1 RDAFRHPRSVIGRR
15 KNMNHVV
22 LYQPEI
28 PQNTGNIARTCV
40 GTGTPLHLIKPY
52 GFSLE
57 DKYVKR
63 AGLDYWKDLELYEY
77 ESIEEFF
84 EKSSGKYYMISKFG
98 KKHFTDM
105 DYSST
110 EVDHYFVFGR
120 ETKGLP
126 DWLKRSEEHTSELQ
140 SRFDIVCR
148 LLLE

>member
-1 RDAFRHPRSVIGRR
+1 
-15 KNMNHVV
+15 MNHVV

-40 GTGTPLHLIKPY
+40 ATGTPLHLIKPY

-77 ESIEEFF
+77 ETIEDFF
-84 EKSSGKYYMISKFG
+84 EQNKGKYYMISKFG
-98 KKHFTDM
+98 KKNFTDM

-110 EVDHYFVFGR
+110 DERHYFVFGR
-120 ETKGLP
+120 
-126 DWLKRSEEHTSELQ
+126 SEERRVGTECL
-140 SRFDIVCR
+140 C
-148 LLLE
+148 